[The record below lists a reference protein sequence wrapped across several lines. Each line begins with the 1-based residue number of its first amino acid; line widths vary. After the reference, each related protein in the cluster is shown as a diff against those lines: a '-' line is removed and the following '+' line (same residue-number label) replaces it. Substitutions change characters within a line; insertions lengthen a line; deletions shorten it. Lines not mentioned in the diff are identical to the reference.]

1 MSSPRPHCASR
12 RSRSEAKP
20 SARRCITVA
29 TNASASSTAPRG
41 SSTKRTWISSQRLWN
56 SSAPSSSGAGS
67 SSPARPAAVPASASS
82 RRAGSAPLSPA
93 ATAPSSAASRSVR
106 SSGTGAASA
115 GGESTGSA
123 SAVSRSASGS
133 WVPDAMSRVLRR
145 SSSRSICSAPDVR
158 VLGGALGAVVDAVGA
173 VLGPAVAGALDAL
186 VAEELGEQRPEVDH
200 RLAQILGARVARGG
214 PGRDAVR
221 GAVVLDHLRVIDRH
235 VGGALLELV
244 GDRVAALAH
253 DLDDERVGLADGGG
267 GLVDE
272 PPLRGAPALD
282 VAVARAGVELADL
295 ELLAALAALLQLGL
309 GLAAVAAALL
319 DGALVLGA
327 EALLQLLGLPLAHQ
341 QDGSDHRGDHDD
353 RQDHVDH
360 ALSFRFRRRRSA
372 FPSTSAYPFEG
383 RGTQGRLAR

>member
-29 TNASASSTAPRG
+29 TSASASSTAPRG

-82 RRAGSAPLSPA
+82 RRAGSAPLSPAAAAAAGVGVLAAPVSERVSPTSAPVSAIDSRDGPRPGGVSSAWPA

-173 VLGPAVAGALDAL
+173 VPGPAVAGALDAL

-295 ELLAALAALLQLGL
+295 ELLAALAAL
-309 GLAAVAAALL
+309 
-319 DGALVLGA
+319 
-327 EALLQLLGLPLAHQ
+327 
-341 QDGSDHRGDHDD
+341 
-353 RQDHVDH
+353 
-360 ALSFRFRRRRSA
+360 
-372 FPSTSAYPFEG
+372 
-383 RGTQGRLAR
+383 